1 MKGPVLIFD
10 SGVGGL
16 SVAQSLRQHY
26 PEAALCY
33 ACDNAWLPYGL
44 REDAALTDR
53 IVAVCRA
60 AVAACQPS
68 VLVVACNTASTLAL
82 ENLRERLAIPV
93 VGTVPAIKPAAAISR
108 TRHIGL
114 LATKATVGRPY
125 TQRLIDSFANDCVIT
140 RVAADALVVEAEA
153 YLAGATPNIDR
164 MQAALAPLW
173 HAVAPSSPVYS
184 LSAGCRTLDTPGLD
198 TPELDT
204 PELDTPDLDTVVL
217 GCTHFPLLKPWLTQL
232 APVPLHWIDSGDA
245 IARRVAQVVDELNSE
260 QQDGRCYTT
269 ASAANLTAGL
279 ARYGFNAPQLLNV
292 GA

>member
-1 MKGPVLIFD
+1 MKGRVMKGPMLIFD

-26 PEAALCY
+26 PDAALCY

-44 REDAALTDR
+44 REDAALTER

-60 AVAACQPS
+60 AVAACNPS

-82 ENLRERLAIPV
+82 ENLREQLAIPV

-125 TQRLIDSFANDCVIT
+125 TQRLIDSFASDCVIT

-153 YLAGATPNIDR
+153 YLAGITPNAER

-173 HAVAPSSPVYS
+173 DAITPFSPACS
-184 LSAGCRTLDTPGLD
+184 LSSHHQPLA
-198 TPELDT
+198 TPE
-204 PELDTPDLDTVVL
+204 LDTVVL
-217 GCTHFPLLKPWLTQL
+217 GCTHFPLLKPWLSQL
-232 APVPLHWIDSGDA
+232 APKPVHWIDSGDA
-245 IARRVAQVVDELNSE
+245 IARRVAQIVDELYSD
-260 QQDGRCYTT
+260 QQDGRCFTT
-269 ASAANLTAGL
+269 APAANLTAGL
-279 ARYGFNAPQLLNV
+279 ARYGFRAPQLLSV
-292 GA
+292 GC